1 MVLSLQRQQ
10 KRQRLQ
16 KSEVSK
22 DENRKHKNYEDRES
36 EGEEVNVNNERL
48 CHVMA
53 MTFTKRDPTSM
64 VRSSLLV
71 YGAIIL
77 QRGRKKE
84 DGRSE
89 KKRSQIYSCMQEGC
103 MKSKGDCLGID
114 ACRVTPC
121 LRLRVLR

>member
-1 MVLSLQRQQ
+1 MVCWTRRHGR
-10 KRQRLQ
+10 KRKSEGGFKLAETTKETKTLQ
-16 KSEVSK
+16 KSEASK
-22 DENRKHKNYEDRES
+22 DENRKHKNDEDRDT
-36 EGEEVNVNNERL
+36 EGEEVNINNERV

-89 KKRSQIYSCMQEGC
+89 RKRSQIYSCMQEG
-103 MKSKGDCLGID
+103 
-114 ACRVTPC
+114 V
-121 LRLRVLR
+121 